1 MKFIFP
7 IILIIIAGVVFFV
20 FTDPILNTPL
30 AVDPTTGEISGG
42 VFPLLSER
50 SDLNTAL
57 SSSDTLR
64 EASKS
69 LVEKYNNLSESE
81 RTGVDKLLPDRIDNV
96 QLVIDINSIA
106 SKYGMTIKN
115 IKIGTEG
122 DIQTT
127 RTASRTTT
135 KRATTALNKAAD
147 ISFTVTGSYNQLRNF
162 LTDLGRSLRLVDVT
176 GLSFTAGDSD
186 LYQFNVEVK
195 TYWLE

>member
-96 QLVIDINSIA
+96 QVVIDINSIA

>member
-1 MKFIFP
+1 MKLIFP

-30 AVDPTTGEISGG
+30 VVDPTTGEISGG

-57 SSSDTLR
+57 ASSDALR

-122 DIQTT
+122 DVQTT
-127 RTASRTTT
+127 RTAGRTTT